1 MTATR
6 FLLDNK
12 CDDLILNDRRGLKPE
27 DRIYASDIMEDYHQA
42 KSKEDDLIDYI
53 DYISGL
59 IEYIKIIGDELDE
72 TSVLAYTHGWRSG
85 RVEQG
90 KDARSKLNKMAKGL
104 LLPLPFG
111 KEDNQ

>member
-1 MTATR
+1 MNAKEY
-6 FLLDNK
+6 LKDQWG
-12 CDDLILNDRRGLKPE
+12 LNDM
-27 DRIYASDIMEDYHQA
+27 DMFSDMFSGIDMVEFARDYHQA